1 MDLLALLSTVRRHK
15 LIVFLIVLLAV
26 GGEAFVLFG
35 VPPQYG
41 SKAQYVLI
49 NPPAPP
55 TDTEIQRDPSL
66 AGVNHDNPYL
76 RLPNPSVVT
85 DVLAQRV
92 GAEGVR
98 RALRRDGA
106 DPDYEIAPTNALGSG
121 LVIEITGTGRSA
133 AQSRRTVGL
142 VSERMTS
149 ELRTMQMVNGAADRF
164 LIKALPVSPATDP
177 ERKVTGTVR
186 SMIAVAAAAVVVLFA
201 FVSVAEAIPPRRTK
215 KVRPQEEAMRMPY
228 EDTVRIRTSA
238 GAPPAKPMKPV
249 KRAVPAVPAKS
260 TGAGESERDRF
271 TDSDSDIT
279 VLLPRLHES
288 ESHDAVATHPPAEK

>member
-1 MDLLALLSTVRRHK
+1 MDLLALISTVRRHK
-15 LIVFLIVLLAV
+15 LIVILVLLLAA

-35 VPPQYG
+35 IPPQYE

-49 NPPAPP
+49 NPPAAP
-55 TDTEIQRDPSL
+55 TDTEIQRDPGL
-66 AGVNHDNPYL
+66 ARLNHDNPYL

-92 GAEGVR
+92 GAEGQR
-98 RALRRDGA
+98 RTLRRDGA

-121 LVIEITGTGRSA
+121 LVIEITGTGRSSSQA
-133 AQSRRTVGL
+133 RRTVAL

-149 ELRTMQMVNGAADRF
+149 ELHAMQIVNGADDQF

-177 ERKVTGTVR
+177 ERKVTSTVR
-186 SMIAVAAAAVVVLFA
+186 SLIAVAAAAIVLLFA

-215 KVRPQEEAMRMPY
+215 TVQPQEAMRTLS
-228 EDTVRIRTSA
+228 EDTVRIRTNVQPA
-238 GAPPAKPMKPV
+238 KPVKPARPVRGTGPTAPPAEPK
-249 KRAVPAVPAKS
+249 
-260 TGAGESERDRF
+260 RDRF

-279 VLLPRLHES
+279 ILLPRLHES
-288 ESHDAVATHPPAEK
+288 DSHDAVATHPPTEH